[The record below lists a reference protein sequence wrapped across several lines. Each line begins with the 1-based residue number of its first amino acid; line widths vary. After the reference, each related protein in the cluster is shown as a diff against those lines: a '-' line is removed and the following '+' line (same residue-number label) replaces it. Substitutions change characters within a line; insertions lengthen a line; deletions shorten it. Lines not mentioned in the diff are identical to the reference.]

1 MNELI
6 ARIRVGFD
14 NLSQREQKL
23 VLLLGAMLTLL
34 VLGLPLFLMHTSNTE
49 LEEENARL
57 QALIDRIEIKAPRY
71 AQMAK
76 ARATATAR
84 YRNPT
89 PALGS
94 FVEAEAKKEGLT
106 VKEVTDQPEK
116 SVGGYLRRSVNVSLP
131 GVELTPTLNLMS
143 SIVSSSYPVAIEQL
157 QMEHYQSGDRYNV
170 KLGILT
176 YDRKKQSRTSSKS
189 TRDES

>member
-1 MNELI
+1 M
-6 ARIRVGFD
+6 
-14 NLSQREQKL
+14 
-23 VLLLGAMLTLL
+23 
-34 VLGLPLFLMHTSNTE
+34 
-49 LEEENARL
+49 
-57 QALIDRIEIKAPRY
+57 
-71 AQMAK
+71 
-76 ARATATAR
+76 
-84 YRNPT
+84 
-89 PALGS
+89 
-94 FVEAEAKKEGLT
+94 
-106 VKEVTDQPEK
+106 
-116 SVGGYLRRSVNVSLP
+116 NVSLP